1 MRQYYKYIILQ
12 LHITITITI
21 TYNS

>member
-1 MRQYYKYIILQ
+1 MRQYCKYIILQ